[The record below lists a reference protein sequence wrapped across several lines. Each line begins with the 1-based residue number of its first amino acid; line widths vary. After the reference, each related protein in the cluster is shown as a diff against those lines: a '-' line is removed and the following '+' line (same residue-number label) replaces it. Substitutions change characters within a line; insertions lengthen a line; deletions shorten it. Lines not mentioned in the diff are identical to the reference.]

1 MKDKPYSFASRDFL
15 IKHCVGK
22 TIRFQVL
29 YNIPSGVNR
38 EYGRVIL
45 PGGISFPETSV
56 SEGWVKVR
64 EDAGKRMEETD
75 QTRQFV
81 EKLELEQ
88 AKAKADSKGV
98 WSKENDGRIQVQQ
111 DLPDAKAFVEEH
123 KDEQLQAVVE
133 RVLTGDRVILRFI
146 ISPQQH
152 IQAMVL
158 LAGIRAPATKRAN
171 PSDGKE
177 QPAEPYAEEALQFLD
192 SRILQRTVHVRAVGT
207 TPQGQLVCSIAHQQG
222 GDMAGHIL
230 RAGLARCV
238 DHHSTM
244 LGGEMAKLRQAEK
257 EAKDKKVNLFKGH
270 VATAKANGGDVEV
283 IVTKVQTADTIFV
296 RSRGGADKKIALSSI
311 RQPKPTDPKQS
322 PFQAEAK
329 EFLRKK
335 LIGKHVKVSVDGVKA
350 ASEGYEERQVATV
363 TQAGK
368 NIALQ
373 LVEAGWASVI
383 RHRRDDSDRSPHYD
397 ELLAAEEVAQK
408 EGKGLWSGK
417 PSAAKHYVDYSESAQ
432 KAKIQASILQRQRR
446 IPAIID
452 FVKGPSRFV
461 VLIPREN
468 AKLTLVLSGI
478 RAPKAA
484 RNPNE
489 TSDPFAPEALEFA
502 NRKCLQRDVEI
513 DIEGTDK
520 VGGFV
525 GTIYINREN
534 FTKLLVEEGY
544 ASVHGYSAENSPH
557 GVELFAAEKTAKDA
571 RRNIWQD
578 YDPSQDQETEETPTN
593 GTNGDASVLG
603 RKIEYKEVA
612 ITHIDPETLKLKLQ
626 IVGTGTGALEE
637 LMTRFRTFHVSNQTN
652 QSKDYTPK
660 VGDLVSAKFS
670 EDKTWYRARIRR
682 SDKDNKASDIIYID
696 YGNEEKLAWS
706 ELRALPQQ
714 FDVKTL
720 RPQAQEAV
728 LSFLQFPTSQ
738 QYRQD
743 TASFLYK
750 ILPERNLIANIDHTD
765 TKDGTLYVTLF
776 DKDLN
781 IKQTENVNA
790 EIVTEGYA
798 MVPKKLRAW
807 EQSGDGAQD
816 ILQTLQKKEKEAKDE
831 RRGMWEY
838 GDITEDD

>member
-1 MKDKPYSFASRDFL
+1 
-15 IKHCVGK
+15 
-22 TIRFQVL
+22 
-29 YNIPSGVNR
+29 
-38 EYGRVIL
+38 
-45 PGGISFPETSV
+45 
-56 SEGWVKVR
+56 
-64 EDAGKRMEETD
+64 MEETD
-75 QTRQFV
+75 QTRQYV

-88 AKAKADSKGV
+88 AKAKAESRGV
-98 WSKENDGRIQVQQ
+98 WSTENDGRIQAQQ

-123 KDEQLQAVVE
+123 KDEKLQAVVE

-146 ISPQQH
+146 LSPQQH
-152 IQAMVL
+152 VQVMVL
-158 LAGIRAPATKRAN
+158 VAGIRAPTTKRAS

-177 QPAEPYAEEALQFLD
+177 QPAEPYAEEAVQFLD

-222 GDMAGHIL
+222 GDMAGHLL

-244 LGGEMAKLRQAEK
+244 LGGEMSKLRQAEK
-257 EAKDKKVNLFKGH
+257 EAKEKKVNLFQGH
-270 VATAKANGGDVEV
+270 VATAKANGGDIEV
-283 IVTKVQTADTIFV
+283 TVTKIQTADTIFV
-296 RSRGGADKKIALSSI
+296 RSRGGADKKITLSSI

-335 LIGKHVKVSVDGVKA
+335 LIGKHVKVSIDGTKA

-363 TQAGK
+363 TQGGK
-368 NIALQ
+368 NVALQ
-373 LVEAGWASVI
+373 LVEAGWVSVI
-383 RHRRDDSDRSPHYD
+383 RHRRDDSDRSSHYD
-397 ELLAAEEVAQK
+397 ELLATEEVAQK
-408 EGKGLWSGK
+408 EGKGMWSAK
-417 PSAAKHYVDYSESAQ
+417 PPTAKQYVDYSESAQ
-432 KAKIQASILQRQRR
+432 KAKIQASVLQRQRK

-452 FVKGPSRFV
+452 FVRGPSRFV

-478 RAPKAA
+478 RAPKVA
-484 RNPNE
+484 RNPGE
-489 TSDPFAPEALEFA
+489 VSDPFVQEALEFA

-525 GTIYINREN
+525 GTLYINREN

-544 ASVHGYSAENSPH
+544 ATVHAYSAENSPH
-557 GVELFAAEKTAKDA
+557 GEELFAAEEKAKDS

-578 YDPSQDQETEETPTN
+578 YDPSQDQEIEETPTN
-593 GTNGDASVLG
+593 GTNGDVSTPLG

-626 IVGTGTGALEE
+626 IVGTGTGALED
-637 LMTRFRTFHVSNQTN
+637 LMSRFRSFHVSNPSN
-652 QSKDYTPK
+652 LPKDSTPK
-660 VGDLVSAKFS
+660 VGDLVSARFS

-682 SDKDNKASDIIYID
+682 NDKDNKASDIIYID
-696 YGNEEKLAWS
+696 YGNEEKLPWS
-706 ELRALPQQ
+706 ELRTLPQQ

-728 LSFLQFPTSQ
+728 LSFLQFPTSK
-738 QYRQD
+738 QYRED
-743 TASFLYK
+743 TADFLYK
-750 ILPERNLIANIDHTD
+750 VLPERNLIANIDHTD

-790 EIVTEGYA
+790 EIVTEGRA

-816 ILQTLQKKEKEAKDE
+816 IFQALQKREKEAKEE